1 MELFKLL
8 GKIAID
14 NTEAKTAIDDTTKK
28 AKDAEKE
35 QTGAFKK
42 IGSAASALGKGM
54 LGVGVAMGGAFVA
67 AVEGTREYRQQMGLL
82 ESAFETA
89 GHTSEEAKNTYS
101 ELNSVLGD
109 TEQAVEAS
117 QHIALLADNEKEMQ
131 QWTDI
136 CTGVFATFGASLPVE
151 GLTEAANHTAKL
163 GEVQGSLAD
172 ALEWSGITVDDFN
185 EQLAKCSSEEERQD
199 LIAKTL
205 SETYKDA
212 SNQYKETNKDVI
224 ASQKAQE
231 RLTDAMAEVGAVGE
245 PIMTAVKNAIA
256 DMAEKAAP
264 MIQTVIDKTK
274 DMITWFQENENTVQT
289 WVGVI
294 LGASVAVGAFLLVM
308 NWSSIMATASK
319 AIGAVR
325 MAVMAFNAALMANPI
340 GIVVGLLVGL
350 VAMFIY
356 LWNNVDGFKEF
367 WIDTWETIKNASS
380 AAWEWIK
387 KAASDAWEWIK
398 GTWNSVGEWFGG
410 QFDEIEQ
417 LGKDCMKSVSK
428 FFSDAWNGIKKIWN
442 NTKSYFNGILAGI
455 KNTFKSVGSWF
466 YQKFSDAW
474 SNVKKAFSNWGS
486 FFGGLWDSIKN
497 KFSSI
502 GSTLGSTMSNAVK
515 TGMNAIIGKIEST
528 INKGL
533 GLINS
538 AIRLANKLGFSV
550 GEVGELSLPRLAKGA
565 VVTSA
570 TPVIVGE
577 DGAEAIIPLE
587 RNTRGLD
594 MISEQIG
601 NRLNHQ
607 SNDIE
612 PLLKRVI
619 ALLETIE
626 RKNQNIYLDSG
637 ALVGEL
643 TPAIDRR
650 LGYIATKKNRGN
662 I

>member
-1 MELFKLL
+1 MELFKLF

-28 AKDAEKE
+28 AKDGEKE
-35 QTGAFKK
+35 QTSAFAK

-54 LGVGVAMGGAFVA
+54 LGVGAAMGGAFVA
-67 AVEGTREYRQQMGLL
+67 AVEGTREYRTQMGLL

-89 GHTSEEAKNTYS
+89 GHASEEAKNTYS
-101 ELNSVLGD
+101 ELNAVLGD

-199 LIAKTL
+199 LITKTL
-205 SETYKDA
+205 SDTYKDA
-212 SNQYKETNKDVI
+212 SKQYKETNKDVI

-231 RLTDAMAEVGAVGE
+231 RLTDAMVEVGAVGE
-245 PIMTAVKNAIA
+245 PIMTAIKNAIA

-264 MIQTVIDKTK
+264 MLQTVIDKTK
-274 DMITWFQENENTVQT
+274 DMITWFQENESTVQT

-294 LGASVAVGAFLLVM
+294 LGASAAVGTFLLIM
-308 NWSSIMATASK
+308 NWGSIMAAASK
-319 AIGAVR
+319 AIQAVR
-325 MAVMAFNAALMANPI
+325 LAVLAFNAALMANPI
-340 GIVVGLLVGL
+340 GIVVGLIVGL
-350 VAMFIY
+350 VATFIY
-356 LWNNVDGFKEF
+356 LWNNVDGFKQF
-367 WIDTWETIKNASS
+367 WLKTWEIIKKSASS
-380 AAWEWIK
+380 AYEWIK
-387 KAASDAWEWIK
+387 KTFSNIGKWFSDKFE
-398 GTWNSVGEWFGG
+398 
-410 QFDEIEQ
+410 EISKA
-417 LGKDCMKSVSK
+417 GKDKMEKTK
-428 FFSDAWNGIKKIWN
+428 KWFSDAYKKV
-442 NTKSYFNGILAGI
+442 TD
-455 KNTFKSVGSWF
+455 TFKNIGSWF
-466 YQKFSDAW
+466 GKIFSNAW
-474 SNVKKAFSNWGS
+474 TNIKKAFSNWGS
-486 FFGGLWDSIKN
+486 FFGGLWDSIKK

-528 INKGL
+528 INKGIR
-533 GLINS
+533 LINK
-538 AIRLANKLGFSV
+538 AIGLANKLGFSV
-550 GEVGELSLPRLAKGA
+550 GTVGELDLPRLAKGA

-637 ALVGEL
+637 TLVGEL